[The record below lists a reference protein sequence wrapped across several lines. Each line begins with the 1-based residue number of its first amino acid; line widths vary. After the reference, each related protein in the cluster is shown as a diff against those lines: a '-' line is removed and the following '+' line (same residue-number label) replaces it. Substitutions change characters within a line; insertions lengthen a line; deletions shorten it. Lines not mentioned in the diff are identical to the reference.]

1 MRADQSEKQAASLE
15 DKLRGM
21 HSERRPLPLQPE
33 TEAELST
40 GPITFAEM
48 KQLKTAVGDHLALC
62 DTPSSPVK
70 VSAVLTLFD
79 KFWFSAHRVEELERE
94 ASSLRTSLEAAEC
107 DSLRFFGVSFAWA
120 DDALN
125 LNRNDYLFSVLK
137 LAVVQGQMQRKA

>member
-33 TEAELST
+33 MEAELST
-40 GPITFAEM
+40 GLITFAEM

-62 DTPSSPVK
+62 DMPSSPVK

-94 ASSLRTSLEAAEC
+94 ASSLRASLEAAEC
-107 DSLRFFGVSFAWA
+107 DSLRFFGVSFVYMFVSDSACIGIRI
-120 DDALN
+120 N
-125 LNRNDYLFSVLK
+125 LRMY
-137 LAVVQGQMQRKA
+137 A